1 MLHVAKII
9 VEEKTDKVL
18 GVAIISSVAGTMI
31 SEAALT
37 GKPIYIAEIPPKRDD
52 SRFRKFRELFSK
64 LNITRILGHSLD
76 TWTYERLDE
85 TKKIA
90 EIIKN
95 KL

>member
-1 MLHVAKII
+1 
-9 VEEKTDKVL
+9 
-18 GVAIISSVAGTMI
+18 MI

-37 GKPIYIAEIPPKRDD
+37 GKPIYIAEIPSKRDD
-52 SRFRKFRELFSK
+52 SRFRKFRELFSE
-64 LNITRILGHSLD
+64 LNIIRILGPSLD

-90 EIIKN
+90 EIIKD